1 MIRVLGIDPG
11 SRVTGFGVVE
21 GDGARAQYLASG
33 CIRAQGAELTPRLR
47 TVFEGVEA
55 LLAEFQPHWVAVE
68 SVFVRRNVETAL
80 KLGQARGAALTAVA
94 RSGAALAEYPP
105 ARIKLAVAG
114 SGRAGKQQVQ
124 FMVVQRLRLRAAP
137 QADAADALA
146 AALCH
151 LVLGAGLGAMRGNDA
166 PRRSAA

>member
-21 GDGARAQYLASG
+21 GDARGARYVASG
-33 CIRAQGAELTPRLR
+33 CIRASGTFLAPRLR
-47 TVFEGVEA
+47 TVFDGIET
-55 LLAEFQPHWVAVE
+55 LLAEFTPDWVAVE
-68 SVFVRRNVETAL
+68 SVFVRRNVATAL

-94 RSGAALAEYPP
+94 RGNAQVAEYPP
-105 ARIKLAVAG
+105 ARIKLAIAG
-114 SGRAGKQQVQ
+114 SGRASKEQVQ
-124 FMVVQRLRLRAAP
+124 FMVVQRLRLAAAP

-151 LVLGAGLGAMRGNDA
+151 LVLGAPDPARA
-166 PRRSAA
+166 